1 MRFSPSLVS
10 YAGNVRPFPSYA
22 ETVKSIN
29 AQGSLADVIS
39 AMLRRSISVKGSSVL
54 DPLARAVIQQLRKD
68 SYWERVAEA
77 QGIVLTLADP
87 LSKCITLKKIGEESK
102 GILESMG
109 PGMYAAVDRVVTAV
123 AEGDLM
129 VSQITSGRNLGAL
142 RQDNTA

>member
-10 YAGNVRPFPSYA
+10 YAGNVLPFPSYA

-68 SYWERVAEA
+68 SYWERVAE
-77 QGIVLTLADP
+77 
-87 LSKCITLKKIGEESK
+87 GEGS
-102 GILESMG
+102 S
-109 PGMYAAVDRVVTAV
+109 
-123 AEGDLM
+123 
-129 VSQITSGRNLGAL
+129 
-142 RQDNTA
+142 